1 MSNYWSYDLTMP
13 RGMMLWNLRM
23 LVYNMARITIWM
35 GVVRPLEILHAVVQD
50 MECLIR
56 RAEKMGM
63 EEAEDD
69 DGMNEAEID
78 DEDDVKQPMMDD
90 ATALIKHTIIW

>member
-1 MSNYWSYDLTMP
+1 MEFTNAGIQHGTHYYMDGSCPT
-13 RGMMLWNLRM
+13 
-23 LVYNMARITIWM
+23 
-35 GVVRPLEILHAVVQD
+35 LEILHAVVQD

-90 ATALIKHTIIW
+90 ATGLIKHTIIW